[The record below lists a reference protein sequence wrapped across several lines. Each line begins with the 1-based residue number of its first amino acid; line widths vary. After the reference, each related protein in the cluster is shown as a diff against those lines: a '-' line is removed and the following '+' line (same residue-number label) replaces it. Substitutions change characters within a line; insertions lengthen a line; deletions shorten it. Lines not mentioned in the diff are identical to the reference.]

1 MKALKLMLL
10 VVSTVAFVEAQ
21 TPALEFEVASVKP
34 ITSRPTGPSDRLLGC
49 HGTDS
54 RSPGITIPRGRCIA
68 RYEPLRTLVALA
80 YDIPPA
86 SMYPYDGQ
94 VLSGPDWINTAMY
107 AVEGKAES
115 AATEAQLKQMLQA
128 LLADRFNLKLHRET
142 KEMPVYA
149 LVAKSGLK
157 LQPAPKDREC
167 GEQRRSDHRY
177 ELGATS
183 LTGHC
188 HAFVPGGMDAMIVG
202 QSVEMSDLAE
212 MLSIWAGRIVVDKTG
227 IKGLYDVKIP
237 RFGPGQLAAPSI
249 PPNAPEGLREKIL
262 EIQAMPTLANVLD
275 QLGFKLESTKGP
287 VEVLVIDSV
296 EKPTEN

>member
-1 MKALKLMLL
+1 MKALNLFLL
-10 VVSTVAFVEAQ
+10 VLSSVAVVQAQ

-34 ITSRPTGPSDRLLGC
+34 ITSRPQGPSDRLLGC

-128 LLADRFNLKLHRET
+128 LLADRFKLKLHRET

-202 QSVEMSDLAE
+202 QSIEMSDLAE

-227 IKGLYDVKIP
+227 ITGLYDVKIP
-237 RFGPGQLAAPSI
+237 RFGPGQLLTAP
-249 PPNAPEGLREKIL
+249 PANVGGEGVREKIL
-262 EIQAMPTLANVLD
+262 EIQALPTLFNVLD
-275 QLGFKLESTKGP
+275 QLGFKLESTRGP

-296 EKPTEN
+296 EKPSEN